1 MATHIVSNCSS
12 LNVRKGPG
20 TTYAIVRSLLSG
32 SEVTVIS
39 TQGSWSKIGN
49 NEWVSSGYLTL
60 KGAKAVNKQ
69 YTITASSLYARSGPG
84 TNYSKVSSYFKGDK
98 VTVIESISNWGRVG
112 TNKWVCMDYL
122 SDAAVTTTPAAST
135 TSKSSTT
142 TNYTYPDAI
151 NKDSAHQIKPSYT
164 PTKDLENRPI
174 YLKQSDTR
182 WKSVMYSNHNDKSQT
197 IGSSGCGPSAASMI
211 INEWIDGAY
220 SPVECCSAALS
231 AGYRSYNNGTAW
243 AFFKYLAVKYG
254 LKFSQT
260 ANGSTAKKFMDDNP
274 GALVVCIMSKG
285 NWTTGGHYILMYKCD
300 GTYVYIN
307 DPASTSAG
315 RQKNTF
321 ALLQSQCRQY
331 FCFANP
337 KVATDAATWTG
348 KKEEAIKTQVMV
360 VAVDSLIC
368 RKQPTTSNGD
378 NSVGVFESGVLV
390 SASKKSGDWF
400 YVTGDS
406 ATGAKIT
413 GWVPAN
419 CVEVATADNVNSSI
433 ASDTKDAI
441 DTLVKLKFID
451 SPNYWKANCF
461 QISYMTNLIIK
472 ITQCIQKKGRKKA
485 VKEITDITQAIN
497 VLVAN
502 GVVDSPNYWMQ
513 NYKTVSFTDTLICRA
528 ASWIV

>member
-220 SPVECCSAALS
+220 SPVEPL
-231 AGYRSYNNGTAW
+231 
-243 AFFKYLAVKYG
+243 FL
-254 LKFSQT
+254 
-260 ANGSTAKKFMDDNP
+260 
-274 GALVVCIMSKG
+274 LVI
-285 NWTTGGHYILMYKCD
+285 
-300 GTYVYIN
+300 
-307 DPASTSAG
+307 
-315 RQKNTF
+315 
-321 ALLQSQCRQY
+321 
-331 FCFANP
+331 
-337 KVATDAATWTG
+337 
-348 KKEEAIKTQVMV
+348 EAITMV
-360 VAVDSLIC
+360 LHGLSLSIL
-368 RKQPTTSNGD
+368 QLNMVL
-378 NSVGVFESGVLV
+378 NSVRLLMVLLLR
-390 SASKKSGDWF
+390 
-400 YVTGDS
+400 
-406 ATGAKIT
+406 
-413 GWVPAN
+413 
-419 CVEVATADNVNSSI
+419 SS
-433 ASDTKDAI
+433 
-441 DTLVKLKFID
+441 
-451 SPNYWKANCF
+451 W
-461 QISYMTNLIIK
+461 MTIL
-472 ITQCIQKKGRKKA
+472 
-485 VKEITDITQAIN
+485 E
-497 VLVAN
+497 L
-502 GVVDSPNYWMQ
+502 
-513 NYKTVSFTDTLICRA
+513 L
-528 ASWIV
+528 